1 MRPLSERAD
10 ALNEQHLYKKTK
22 TKKTNG
28 HKKGAKPRDAESLQD
43 ENIRSVNRGEGL
55 IRIHRVGRA
64 VITGGVDGGGDR
76 KR

>member
-28 HKKGAKPRDAESLQD
+28 HKKGQNHVTPRAFRTKISVLSTGEKGLYES
-43 ENIRSVNRGEGL
+43 IG
-55 IRIHRVGRA
+55 
-64 VITGGVDGGGDR
+64 
-76 KR
+76 